1 MSASKFG
8 DGTSWSSERGKEPYG
23 PGGTGGSNNGGNNN
37 SWPGVSAAVQK
48 QISSVR
54 SDPTVTEKLKN
65 LLIAVHILNPSAKV
79 KIEDISAAGTLSI
92 SVSGINSEQAS
103 TIGLSGLILN
113 FKHKSG
119 NVAVGNIETGHK
131 RTKTDT
137 ATGSDNAQIMNGV
150 LSNAVEA
157 SKPPSTP
164 TIQQRA
170 EKLYGADRVSC
181 KALVNMYKE
190 SVAKGSIP
198 AKVKGDLRKKV
209 QMMLDEDK
217 AIAAAAA
224 AKKVDEAALLL
235 KTSDYIVDVGNKIS
249 GQLSD
254 RYRVIAKELAGKVK
268 NYQGKNIRSY
278 NDAMKTL
285 SRLNSN
291 PSMRISPADKA
302 VLINAWRQVNA
313 QNMSINLAN
322 LSKVFTAAGWLLRV
336 EKVREKSI
344 VGYETG
350 NWGPLILEVESWVL
364 SGVVASV
371 AMATLGIIVSMFAIS
386 SLFSST
392 LIMIVVTLIISYLA
406 SLIDDSFAERI
417 NNELI
422 KPAR

>member
-37 SWPGVSAAVQK
+37 SWSGVSAAVQK

-113 FKHKSG
+113 FKHTSG
-119 NVAVGNIETGHK
+119 NVVVGNIETGHK

-137 ATGSDNAQIMNGV
+137 ATGSDNAQILNGV
-150 LSNAVEA
+150 VSNAAEA

-217 AIAAAAA
+217 AIAAAVA

-235 KTSDYIVDVGNKIS
+235 KASDYIVDAGNKIS

-254 RYRVIAKELAGKVK
+254 RYRVIAKELAVKVK

-278 NDAMKTL
+278 NDAMKTFN
-285 SRLNSN
+285 RLNSN

-313 QNMSINLAN
+313 QNMSIKLAS
-322 LSKVFTAAGWLLRV
+322 LSKVFSAAGWLLRV

-364 SGVVASV
+364 SGITASV
-371 AMATLGIIVSMFAIS
+371 AMATVSIILSMIFTAGTLPTTLLMIIGTLVISLIAI
-386 SLFSST
+386 
-392 LIMIVVTLIISYLA
+392 
-406 SLIDDSFAERI
+406 LIDDSFAEKI

-422 KPAR
+422 KPAH

>member
-1 MSASKFG
+1 
-8 DGTSWSSERGKEPYG
+8 
-23 PGGTGGSNNGGNNN
+23 
-37 SWPGVSAAVQK
+37 
-48 QISSVR
+48 
-54 SDPTVTEKLKN
+54 
-65 LLIAVHILNPSAKV
+65 
-79 KIEDISAAGTLSI
+79 
-92 SVSGINSEQAS
+92 
-103 TIGLSGLILN
+103 
-113 FKHKSG
+113 
-119 NVAVGNIETGHK
+119 
-131 RTKTDT
+131 
-137 ATGSDNAQIMNGV
+137 
-150 LSNAVEA
+150 
-157 SKPPSTP
+157 
-164 TIQQRA
+164 
-170 EKLYGADRVSC
+170 
-181 KALVNMYKE
+181 
-190 SVAKGSIP
+190 
-198 AKVKGDLRKKV
+198 
-209 QMMLDEDK
+209 MMLDEDK

-224 AKKVDEAALLL
+224 AIKVDEAALLL

-254 RYRVIAKELAGKVK
+254 RYRVIAKELPGKVK

>member
-1 MSASKFG
+1 
-8 DGTSWSSERGKEPYG
+8 
-23 PGGTGGSNNGGNNN
+23 
-37 SWPGVSAAVQK
+37 
-48 QISSVR
+48 
-54 SDPTVTEKLKN
+54 
-65 LLIAVHILNPSAKV
+65 
-79 KIEDISAAGTLSI
+79 
-92 SVSGINSEQAS
+92 
-103 TIGLSGLILN
+103 
-113 FKHKSG
+113 
-119 NVAVGNIETGHK
+119 
-131 RTKTDT
+131 
-137 ATGSDNAQIMNGV
+137 
-150 LSNAVEA
+150 
-157 SKPPSTP
+157 
-164 TIQQRA
+164 
-170 EKLYGADRVSC
+170 
-181 KALVNMYKE
+181 
-190 SVAKGSIP
+190 
-198 AKVKGDLRKKV
+198 
-209 QMMLDEDK
+209 MMLDEDK

-235 KTSDYIVDVGNKIS
+235 KTSDYIVDAGNKIS

-254 RYRVIAKELAGKVK
+254 KYRVIAKELAGKVK

-285 SRLNSN
+285 NRLNSN

-302 VLINAWRQVNA
+302 VLINTWRQVDA

-371 AMATLGIIVSMFAIS
+371 AIATLGIIVSMFAIS

>member
-1 MSASKFG
+1 
-8 DGTSWSSERGKEPYG
+8 
-23 PGGTGGSNNGGNNN
+23 
-37 SWPGVSAAVQK
+37 
-48 QISSVR
+48 
-54 SDPTVTEKLKN
+54 
-65 LLIAVHILNPSAKV
+65 
-79 KIEDISAAGTLSI
+79 
-92 SVSGINSEQAS
+92 
-103 TIGLSGLILN
+103 
-113 FKHKSG
+113 
-119 NVAVGNIETGHK
+119 
-131 RTKTDT
+131 
-137 ATGSDNAQIMNGV
+137 
-150 LSNAVEA
+150 
-157 SKPPSTP
+157 
-164 TIQQRA
+164 
-170 EKLYGADRVSC
+170 
-181 KALVNMYKE
+181 
-190 SVAKGSIP
+190 
-198 AKVKGDLRKKV
+198 
-209 QMMLDEDK
+209 MMLDEDK

-313 QNMSINLAN
+313 QNMSIHLAN